1 MKIIET
7 LNYVSYSILNHLTR
21 IFRCYRKRGSNP
33 EENKPVLTDNE
44 KKELSS
50 ATKER
55 RQNQRLIEN
64 M

>member
-1 MKIIET
+1 MKILEAF
-7 LNYVSYSILNHLTR
+7 LLMHRPILLFLAR
-21 IFRCYRKRGSNP
+21 FCRCNRRNEDP

-44 KKELSS
+44 KKELNNV
-50 ATKER
+50 TKER

>member
-1 MKIIET
+1 MG
-7 LNYVSYSILNHLTR
+7 L
-21 IFRCYRKRGSNP
+21 CYGREEDP